1 MLYTVFFQ
9 SIRNKKGNCLNLFW
23 FVVVP
28 LVANFELAIDTDVRS
43 HTNEAL
49 SLTDLVLTRVLC
61 K

>member
-9 SIRNKKGNCLNLFW
+9 SIRKKKGNCLNLFW